1 VERVVLNA
9 KSNVSTL
16 SRLPPRIFGK
26 SAVFYRTLDVE
37 AILETLRRL
46 ERRISERF
54 PDSGLLSICHEL
66 VSIAEDVQQRAK
78 AIAAPNIALRTAV
91 YVIILAGVVGLLII
105 AFAVKFQIGS
115 AELLSVLQAIEAA
128 ANIVVLLGAALFFLI
143 SLETRLKR
151 NRSLRDLHVF
161 RSIAHVID
169 MHQLTK
175 DPSSVLATD
184 CATAS
189 SPQRTMSPF
198 ELTRYLDYCSEM
210 LSLTSK
216 LAAVY
221 AQNLPDSVVI
231 DAVNEIESLTTNLS
245 QKIWQKI
252 TILDEN

>member
-1 VERVVLNA
+1 MF
-9 KSNVSTL
+9 
-16 SRLPPRIFGK
+16 RLGSSLQPTIFDK
-26 SAVFYRTLDVE
+26 AAVFYRTLDVE
-37 AILETLRRL
+37 AILETVRLL

-54 PDSGLLSICHEL
+54 PSSGLLSICHEL
-66 VSIAEDVQQRAK
+66 VTVAQDVQQRAK
-78 AIAAPNIALRTAV
+78 AIAAPNVALRASV
-91 YVIILAGVVGLLII
+91 YILISAGVVGLLII
-105 AFAVKFQIGS
+105 AFSVKFQIGS
-115 AELLSVLQAIEAA
+115 AELLSVLQAVEAA

-151 NRSLRDLHVF
+151 NRSLRDLNVF

-175 DPSSVLATD
+175 DPSSVLASE

-189 SPQRTMSPF
+189 SPERTMTPF

-221 AQNLPDSVVI
+221 AQNLPDPVVI
-231 DAVNEIESLTTNLS
+231 DAVYDIESLTTNLS

-252 TILDEN
+252 TILDAS